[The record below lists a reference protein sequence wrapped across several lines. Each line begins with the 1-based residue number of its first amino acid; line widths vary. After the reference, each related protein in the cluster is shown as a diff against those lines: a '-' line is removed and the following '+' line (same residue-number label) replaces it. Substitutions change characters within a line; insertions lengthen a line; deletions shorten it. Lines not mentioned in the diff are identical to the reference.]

1 MGLKSKKMER
11 AYFSES
17 SREEVPSPI
26 GIEIKFLVLN
36 GPNLNML
43 GKREPGIYGTLTLGQ
58 IQDKVSKRA
67 QELGVAVDFF
77 QSNHEGAL
85 IDYIQQ
91 HASQAAGMI
100 INPGA
105 FTHYSIAL
113 RDAIASVQLPTIE
126 VHLSNVHTREEFR
139 HHSITAAVCRGQIVG
154 LGWHGYVLALEA
166 LVELVKQK

>member
-1 MGLKSKKMER
+1 MH
-11 AYFSES
+11 S
-17 SREEVPSPI
+17 SNSQ
-26 GIEIKFLVLN
+26 IEILVLN

-43 GKREPGIYGTLTLGQ
+43 GKREPGIYGTLTLEH
-58 IQDKVSKRA
+58 IQDRVSKRA
-67 QELGVAVDFF
+67 QELGVVVDFF

-91 HASQAAGMI
+91 HVSHVAGII

-126 VHLSNVHTREEFR
+126 VHLSNVHAREEFR

-166 LVELVKQK
+166 LVGLLKEK

>member
-1 MGLKSKKMER
+1 LSVM
-11 AYFSES
+11 
-17 SREEVPSPI
+17 
-26 GIEIKFLVLN
+26 
-36 GPNLNML
+36 
-43 GKREPGIYGTLTLGQ
+43 
-58 IQDKVSKRA
+58 
-67 QELGVAVDFF
+67 VDCF

-91 HASQAAGMI
+91 HASEASGMM

-105 FTHYSIAL
+105 LTHYSIAL
-113 RDAIASVQLPTIE
+113 RDAIASVQIPTIE

-166 LVELVKQK
+166 LFELVKQK